1 MYSGNELWNKTLV
14 RNMTEK
20 KMTDGS
26 LIQTYSDMP
35 RTPYES
41 FRQTAERMPNKT
53 AIVDDN
59 GTSCSYKNLLDHV
72 TQFSSWLLN
81 EREVKK
87 GDHVAVILFNSI
99 EFCVTYLALNRLGAV
114 VIPLPTKYRKEEV
127 RSLLEKADVN
137 YVISHELFY
146 HYFDG
151 YEAQGVD
158 VTRIPET
165 RDAYALADFCGSLE
179 DTELLDYEAEVL
191 DTDPALLMFTSGTTS
206 RSKGV
211 LLRNYNIM
219 HAIVSYER
227 TLGIGETDK
236 AILPIPIYLVTGLVA
251 VFGLFLHVG
260 GTIYLNRVFDA
271 KRVLSDIRKYEVTFF
286 HASPTV
292 FTLLLTEQHNFPQL
306 PSLRMFACGSS
317 NMPPG
322 KIRMLHQW
330 LPDCEFRTI
339 YGLTETTSPGTV
351 FPMDANDSDYIGS
364 SGIPIP
370 GLCFKITNDLG
381 EEVDAGVQGEV
392 WVKGSN
398 VTEGYYKLETDTIRE
413 RWLNTGDIGYF
424 NQDGYLYIV
433 DRRKDMINRGGEK
446 ICSFD
451 VENEL
456 LCIDDIKDAAVVGIP
471 HELYGEIPVAVV
483 QLCEGSTL
491 TEQEIKQ
498 MLRTKMARFKVPEK
512 IVAVDQ
518 IPLTENLK
526 TNKRKIREFFI
537 QEGQA

>member
-1 MYSGNELWNKTLV
+1 MYNGKELWNKCLT
-14 RNMTEK
+14 NDMIEK
-20 KMTDGS
+20 KLADGS
-26 LIQTYSDMP
+26 LILTYPEMP
-35 RTPYES
+35 KTPYES
-41 FRQTAERMPNKT
+41 FRQTAERIPNKT

-59 GTSCSYKNLLDHV
+59 GKSYSYKTLLDYV
-72 TQFSSWLLN
+72 DRFTFWLQK

-87 GDHVAVILFNSI
+87 GWHVAIILFNSV
-99 EFCVTYLALNRLGAV
+99 EFCVTYLALNRVGAV

-127 RSLLEKADVN
+127 RSLLEKADVD
-137 YVISHELFY
+137 YVISHESFY

-151 YEAQGVD
+151 YEDQGVN
-158 VTRIPET
+158 VTLIPET
-165 RDAYALADFCGSLE
+165 GDTYALSEFRASIADA
-179 DTELLDYEAEVL
+179 ELPNDEAAVL

-227 TLGIGETDK
+227 TLGIRETDQ
-236 AILPIPIYLVTGLVA
+236 AMIPVPIYLVTGLVA
-251 VFGLFLHVG
+251 VFGLFMHVG
-260 GTIYLNRVFDA
+260 GTIYLNRVFEA
-271 KRVLSDIRKYEVTFF
+271 KRVLSDIRKYGVTFF

-292 FTLLLTEQHNFPQL
+292 FTLLLAEQQTFPQL

-322 KIRMLHQW
+322 KIRMLHHW

-351 FPMDANDSDYIGS
+351 FPMDANSSDYIGS
-364 SGIPIP
+364 SGVPIP
-370 GLCFKITNDLG
+370 GLSFKVTDANR
-381 EEVDAGVQGEV
+381 EEVEAGVQGTI

-398 VTEGYYKLETDTIRE
+398 VTEGYYKLETDAIQDK
-413 RWLNTGDIGYF
+413 WLNTGDIGYF

-433 DRRKDMINRGGEK
+433 DRQKDMINRGGEK

-456 LCIDDIKDAAVVGIP
+456 LCIHDIKDAAVVGIP
-471 HELYGEIPVAVV
+471 NELYGEIPVAVV
-483 QLCEGSTL
+483 QLCEGSTM
-491 TEQEIKQ
+491 TEQDIKI
-498 MLRTKMARFKVPEK
+498 MLRKKMAKFKVPEK

-537 QEGQA
+537 QEDQA